1 MSTPLPLDWVAVG
14 IHAMPCANRCR
25 HCWAEGSPRHAL
37 VPREQVTSVLDHV
50 AALREEVPG
59 VFFFLYDEPT
69 LHPHFV
75 EILEHAAALGLT
87 GDRFF
92 LPTNGRGL
100 AGAEAETWERL
111 KASGVGC
118 LQLTAYGLENT
129 HDAFAGRRG
138 AFRDL
143 VQTIAQ
149 ANVHGVSWYLG
160 IVLHADNIDELPA
173 AIDYFRALDPDG
185 QARVGWHLFLWQG
198 RGRAAPRV
206 RADGYMRL
214 PVRLRRRDDIVMEA
228 EARRRILGDPQL
240 AERRL
245 ARCGGLTLHVERDLR
260 VYCGGACDTGGI
272 AGVVPELRGEFTM
285 GTLDERG
292 LFPFVRAYVECP
304 PRGVALLGEITW
316 GELAERYGNAAG
328 DEMYYLEDLPNNK
341 WAATYL
347 LDCLQSGV
355 R

>member
-37 VPREQVTSVLDHV
+37 SPREQVARVLDHV
-50 AALREEVPG
+50 AALREEVPA

-87 GDRFF
+87 GEGFF

-100 AGAEAETWERL
+100 ARAGEETWARL
-111 KASGVGC
+111 KAAGVGS
-118 LQLTAYGLENT
+118 LQLTAYGLEST

-149 ANVHGVSWYLG
+149 ANAHGVSWYLG
-160 IVLHADNIDELPA
+160 VVLHADDVDELPA
-173 AIDYFRALDPDG
+173 ALDYFRGLDPTG
-185 QARVGWHLFLWQG
+185 RARVGWHLFLWQG

-206 RADGYMRL
+206 RREEYMRL
-214 PVRLRRRDDIVMEA
+214 SARLRQRDDVVPEG
-228 EARRRILGDPQL
+228 EARRRILAEPEL
-240 AERRL
+240 ADRRL
-245 ARCGGLTLHVERDLR
+245 ARCGGLTLHVERDLQ

-272 AGVVPELRGEFTM
+272 AGVVPELRGEFAM
-285 GTLDERG
+285 GSLDERG
-292 LFPFVRAYVECP
+292 LFPFVRAYVEHP
-304 PRGVALLGEITW
+304 PRGVALLGEVTW
-316 GELAERYGNAAG
+316 GELAERYGDAAG
-328 DEMYYLEDLPNNK
+328 DEMYYLEDLPTNK
-341 WAATYL
+341 WAAMYL
-347 LDCLQSGV
+347 LDRLQSGG